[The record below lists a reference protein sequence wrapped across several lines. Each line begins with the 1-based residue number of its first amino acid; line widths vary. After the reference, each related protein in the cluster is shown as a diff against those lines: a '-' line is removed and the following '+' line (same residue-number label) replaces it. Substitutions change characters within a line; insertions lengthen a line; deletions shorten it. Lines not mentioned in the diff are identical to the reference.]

1 MIEKLKS
8 LLKNKKIL
16 CVVLGI
22 VLVIIATVTILITIN
37 CKDSKNKASSGELF
51 STEKLTT
58 KQEKTTKKEE
68 TTKAPPETTTETQSS
83 ETTTETTT
91 ATETKG
97 TTEPT
102 TKKNMEGNS
111 TGGSQEVRDDGEVSP
126 GGTGGETGK
135 QGVTGDQG
143 KTGDRG
149 KTGDQ
154 GETVIKERKE
164 DTQKRDE
171 LFKDLL
177 FDKAKVYTISPKY
190 FEDLSDV
197 LRKYSANKITIS
209 KALTDMENCEGTY
222 NDSKMHLV
230 NRKIY
235 IEQIDISGK
244 NYMEIRKMVAE
255 KAFPQY
261 INYYENFVPNYNYID
276 LYVYHEIN
284 GQTIMYLGYC
294 NSIASKQ

>member
-91 ATETKG
+91 AAETKV

-102 TKKNMEGNS
+102 TKKDTQGSS
-111 TGGSQEVRDDGEVSP
+111 TGGSQEVRDDGDGNVSP
-126 GGTGGETGK
+126 GGTGGGTGS
-135 QGVTGDQG
+135 QGGTGDQG
-143 KTGDRG
+143 GTD
-149 KTGDQ
+149 DP

-164 DTQKRDE
+164 DTQRRDE
-171 LFKDLL
+171 LFNKLL
-177 FDKAKVYTISPKY
+177 FDKSDGFVDANDYYKKLAGIFHNATQQDSFDEEKVKEEMHNLKGEYGPFNVSIEKKDFVFEKVDITRLNDNEIYNIETANMKDAQKVYS
-190 FEDLSDV
+190 
-197 LRKYSANKITIS
+197 
-209 KALTDMENCEGTY
+209 
-222 NDSKMHLV
+222 
-230 NRKIY
+230 
-235 IEQIDISGK
+235 
-244 NYMEIRKMVAE
+244 
-255 KAFPQY
+255 
-261 INYYENFVPNYNYID
+261 YEEFIPFFAD
-276 LYVYHEIN
+276 LYVYKETDGRI
-284 GQTIMYLGYC
+284 IMYLAFCTEY
-294 NSIASKQ
+294 NTY